1 MTAPPDIDLPD
12 SGTGARARI
21 ARRIKGPETTA
32 AAGLAAATLIN
43 NAIQL
48 GFVVVFSRLL
58 GATDYGALASI
69 VAAFLILVVTGQAVQ
84 VAAAR
89 ETTLGHLGDGPT
101 LTRTLRRWTL
111 TLSAATVAAAA
122 VGIALRVPLAA
133 ALGTP
138 EHPWAVAAIPAT
150 GTLWLL
156 LCLQRGTLQ
165 ALSDF
170 RAVAISIVG
179 EAALRLLTGLALVA
193 AGLGVTGAFLG
204 SPASFLLLAL
214 WLAIKI
220 HRDAI
225 GAGHRDAPAD
235 ASHRTLRSLVADN
248 RMAITGLLLV
258 SVLQNIDVI
267 LARHAWSGD
276 LAGSYAVATVAAKA
290 VVWVAVGVGLQLL
303 PDATRRAA
311 AGDDPLPA
319 LLRALGLLSVI
330 ALPALLIFVTV
341 PEQLLRIAFGPQL
354 TGAAD
359 ALPLLGL
366 AMTLLAVAYLTV
378 QYLIGLGQLRF
389 IWVVA
394 PLAVCLPALLA
405 TLSLSVTGFAQVVLA
420 IQAVAAAGTVALAF
434 ATRRQRRLS

>member
-12 SGTGARARI
+12 PGTGSRSRLTH
-21 ARRIKGPETTA
+21 RIKGPETTA

-58 GATDYGALASI
+58 GASGYGALASI

-101 LTRTLRRWTL
+101 LTRTLRTWTV
-111 TLSAATVAAAA
+111 TLSSATVAA
-122 VGIALRVPLAA
+122 VVLGVLLRAPLAA

-179 EAALRLLTGLALVA
+179 EAALRLLTALGLVA
-193 AGLGVTGAFLG
+193 VGLGVTGAFLG
-204 SPASFLLLAL
+204 SPASFLLLAI
-214 WLAIKI
+214 WLGAKI
-220 HRDAI
+220 HRDAL
-225 GAGHRDAPAD
+225 GAGHHDAPAD
-235 ASHRTLRSLVADN
+235 ATHRTLRSLVADN
-248 RMAITGLLLV
+248 RVAITGLLLL

-267 LARHAWSGD
+267 LARHAWDGD
-276 LAGSYAVATVAAKA
+276 RAGSYAVATVAAKA

-311 AGDDPLPA
+311 AGRDPLPA
-319 LLRALGLLSVI
+319 LWRALTVLAI
-330 ALPALLIFVTV
+330 ITLPALLIFLAF
-341 PEQLLRIAFGPQL
+341 PEPLLRIAFGAQL
-354 TGAAD
+354 TAASG

-366 AMTLLAVAYLTV
+366 AMALLAVAYLSV
-378 QYLIGLGQLRF
+378 QYMIGLGELRF
-389 IWVVA
+389 VWAVA
-394 PLAVCLPALLA
+394 PLAVTMPVLLA
-405 TLSLSVTGFAQVVLA
+405 TLSLSVTGFASVVLA
-420 IQAVAAAGTVALAF
+420 VQTLVAAATLGLAF
-434 ATRRQRRLS
+434 ATRRNRIAA

>member
-12 SGTGARARI
+12 PGVRARLRARARG
-21 ARRIKGPETTA
+21 RETAA
-32 AAGLAAATLIN
+32 AAGLAVATLAN

-58 GATDYGALASI
+58 GASDYGALASI

-101 LTRTLRRWTL
+101 LTRTLRGWTV
-111 TLSAATVAAAA
+111 TLAAATVAAIAA
-122 VGIALRVPLAA
+122 GAVFRVPLSA

-179 EAALRLLTGLALVA
+179 EAALRLAAGLALVA

-204 SPASFLLLAL
+204 SPASFLLLAV
-214 WLAIKI
+214 WLGFKI
-220 HRDAI
+220 HRDAL
-225 GAGHRDAPAD
+225 GAGHDDAPAD
-235 ASHRTLRSLVADN
+235 ADHRTLFSLVADN
-248 RMAITGLLLV
+248 RIAILGLLLL

-267 LARHAWSGD
+267 LARHAWAGD
-276 LAGSYAVATVAAKA
+276 IAGSYAVATVAAKA

-311 AGDDPLPA
+311 SGHDPFPA
-319 LLRALGLLSVI
+319 LMRALAVLAVI
-330 ALPALLIFVTV
+330 ALPALLIFVAV
-341 PEQLLRIAFGPQL
+341 PEPLLRIAFGPDL
-354 TGAAD
+354 TGAAG

-366 AMTLLAVAYLTV
+366 AMTLLAVAYLSV
-378 QYLIGLGQLRF
+378 QYMIGLGRLRF
-389 IWVVA
+389 VWLIA
-394 PLAVCLPALLA
+394 LLAVLMPVLLA
-405 TLSLSVTGFAQVVLA
+405 TLPLSVTGFAGVVLA
-420 IQAVAAAGTVALAF
+420 VQAVAAAGTLGLAF
-434 ATRRQRRLS
+434 ATRRRDRAPA